1 MEALSSTPIDVGVS
15 RWSLTDPR
23 DCGDSHHVAVDHSV
37 VVLAVLD
44 GLGHGAAAAAA
55 TRAAIE
61 VLAEYPEESVQS
73 QIWRCHH
80 AAAGTRGLVMGL
92 ARLDWNERSLTWAAV
107 GNVQGVLIRNGRAA
121 GTRTAL
127 VAGSGVVGYRLPSVT
142 PSTLTFEPGD
152 VLVMWTDGLGAEL
165 ADSVV
170 AAAPAQAV
178 AERLMERFATGRDDA
193 LVLAARYEGHRP

>member
-15 RWSLTDPR
+15 RWSLTDLR
-23 DCGDSHHVAVDHSV
+23 DCGDSHHVAVDRSV

-61 VLAEYPEESVQS
+61 ALAGHPAESVQN
-73 QIWRCHH
+73 QIWRCHQ

-92 ARLDWNERSLTWAAV
+92 ARLDWSERSLTWAAV

-127 VAGSGVVGYRLPSVT
+127 VAGSGVVGYRLPPVT

-165 ADSVV
+165 AESVV
-170 AAAPAQAV
+170 AAAPAQTV

-193 LVLAARYEGHRP
+193 LVLAARFERHRL